1 MSIEHF
7 TKKKLKRNGLRK
19 MMSHSKDMADI
30 ARYREMLKQSLNIYG
45 VSIAHVPGPITF
57 HNIL

>member
-1 MSIEHF
+1 
-7 TKKKLKRNGLRK
+7 
-19 MMSHSKDMADI
+19 MSHSKDVADI

-45 VSIAHVPGPITF
+45 VGIAHVPRPVIF